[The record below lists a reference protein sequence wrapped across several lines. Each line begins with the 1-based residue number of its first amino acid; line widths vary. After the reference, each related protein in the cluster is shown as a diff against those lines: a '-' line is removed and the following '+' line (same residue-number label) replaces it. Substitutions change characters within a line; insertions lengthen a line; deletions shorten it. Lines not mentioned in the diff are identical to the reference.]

1 MDRAGADEVVALVVG
16 VVFQHRVQVRH
27 VLEVVGVD
35 VAAGQGGVRQDV
47 VLEALDLQVDAFLR
61 QYRLGLFEDLGV
73 RHVGG
78 ADHQLARRGGAV
90 RGEGGDGGESQHQ

>member
-27 VLEVVGVD
+27 MLEIVGVN
-35 VAAGQGGVRQDV
+35 VMAGQRSVRQDV
-47 VLEALDLQVDAFLR
+47 VLEALDLQIDAFFC
-61 QYRLGLFEDLGV
+61 QYRFSLFEDLGV

-78 ADHQLARRGGAV
+78 ADHQLGRRGGAK
-90 RGEGGDGGESQHQ
+90 RSQSGDGGESQHQ